1 MEDSDTK
8 ASHCMISLIN
18 LHERKSIEIECRLG
32 MLGGEEGGMT
42 TGRCGVSFGD
52 DRNALG

>member
-1 MEDSDTK
+1 
-8 ASHCMISLIN
+8 MISLIN
-18 LHERKSIEIECRLG
+18 LYERKSIEIECRLG